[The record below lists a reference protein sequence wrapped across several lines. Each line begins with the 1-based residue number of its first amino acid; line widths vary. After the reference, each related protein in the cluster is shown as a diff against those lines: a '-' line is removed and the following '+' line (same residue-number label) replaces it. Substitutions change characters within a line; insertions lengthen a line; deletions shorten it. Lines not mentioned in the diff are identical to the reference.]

1 LKIVL
6 LILYNYLRTKE
17 MKKTFLNISILALS
31 MGLFFGCSSKVEDVS
46 AKVDGLGGEVL
57 AKQALDTWIEQT
69 LTKPYNIEVKYRWD
83 PYEVPLGRTLVP
95 PLVEKVRPI
104 MEGVKAI
111 WIDPYE
117 KVAGSDFIKKFC
129 PKQYVLVGS
138 ANYNRDGTVTLGTAE
153 GGRKVVL
160 YTVNFFDKK
169 YVGSNNDFGSLK
181 QQLHTIHHEFGHIL
195 QQNVAPSIAFRQI
208 TPSTYTSNW
217 YNVSESQALS
227 LGYVSSYAMS
237 KPDEDFVEVLAMM
250 LVEGKPGYDAL
261 VNAAPNTAAKT
272 ALRQKQ
278 QLVVDYM
285 QNTYKINFTTLQTL
299 TQNAIKEFSK

>member
-1 LKIVL
+1 
-6 LILYNYLRTKE
+6 
-17 MKKTFLNISILALS
+17 MKKTFLKIALS
-31 MGLFFGCSSKVEDVS
+31 IFAMSFLAACSSIEEDVS
-46 AKVDGLGGEVL
+46 AKVDGLGGDIL
-57 AKQALDTWIEQT
+57 TKQPLDTWLEQT
-69 LTKPYNIEVKYRWD
+69 FTKPYNIEVKYRWD
-83 PYEVPLGRTLVP
+83 PYEVPLGKTLVP
-95 PLVEKVRPI
+95 PLIEKVRPI

-129 PKQYVLVGS
+129 PKQYILVGS

-169 YVGSNNDFGSLK
+169 YVGSVNDFGSIK

-217 YNVSESQALS
+217 YNVSENEALA
-227 LGYVSSYAMS
+227 LGYVTSYAMS
-237 KPDEDFVEVLAMM
+237 KADEDFVEVLATL
-250 LVEGKPGYDAL
+250 LVEGQAGYDAI
-261 VNAAPNTAAKT
+261 VNAAPTTEAKT

-278 QLVVDYM
+278 QLVIDYM

-299 TQNAIKEFSK
+299 TQTAIKDFSK

>member
-1 LKIVL
+1 MKKIFLKI
-6 LILYNYLRTKE
+6 
-17 MKKTFLNISILALS
+17 ALS
-31 MGLFFGCSSKVEDVS
+31 AFVMSFFAACSSIEEDVS
-46 AKVDGLGGEVL
+46 AKVDGLGGDIL
-57 AKQALDTWIEQT
+57 TKQPIDTWLEQT
-69 LTKPYNIEVKYRWD
+69 FTKPYNIEVKYRWD
-83 PYEVPLGRTLVP
+83 PYEVPLGKTLVP
-95 PLVEKVRPI
+95 PLIEKVRPI

-129 PKQYVLVGS
+129 PKQYILVGS

-169 YVGSNNDFGSLK
+169 YIGSVNDFGSIK

-217 YNVSESQALS
+217 YNVSEDEALA
-227 LGYVSSYAMS
+227 LGYVTSYAMS
-237 KPDEDFVEVLAMM
+237 KADEDFVEVLATL
-250 LVEGKPGYDAL
+250 LVEGQAGYDAI
-261 VNAAPNTAAKT
+261 VNAAPSTEAKT

-278 QLVVDYM
+278 QLVIDYM

-299 TQNAIKEFSK
+299 TQTAIKDFSK

>member
-1 LKIVL
+1 MKKIILRISLLVL
-6 LILYNYLRTKE
+6 TISLIL
-17 MKKTFLNISILALS
+17 S
-31 MGLFFGCSSKVEDVS
+31 CSSKVEDVS
-46 AKVDGLGGEVL
+46 AKVEGLGGEVL

-83 PYEVPLGRTLVP
+83 PYEVPLGKILVP

-117 KVAGSDFIKKFC
+117 KTAGSDFIKKFC

-208 TPSTYTSNW
+208 TTATYTSNW
-217 YNVSESQALS
+217 YNVSESEALS

-237 KPDEDFVEVLAMM
+237 KPDEDFVEVLATL
-250 LVEGKPGYDAL
+250 LVEGKAGFDAI
-261 VNAAPNTAAKT
+261 VNAAPSTEAKT

-278 QLVVDYM
+278 QLVIDYM
-285 QNTYKINFTTLQTL
+285 QNTYKINFATLQTL
-299 TQNAIKEFSK
+299 TQDAIKEFSK

>member
-1 LKIVL
+1 
-6 LILYNYLRTKE
+6 
-17 MKKTFLNISILALS
+17 MKKTFLNITILALS
-31 MGLFFGCSSKVEDVS
+31 MGLFFGCVSKEEDVS

-83 PYEVPLGRTLVP
+83 PYEVPLGKILTP

-117 KVAGSDFIKKFC
+117 KTAGSDFIKKFC

-208 TPSTYTSNW
+208 TPGTYTSNW
-217 YNVSESQALS
+217 YNVSDSEALA
-227 LGYVSSYAMS
+227 LGYVTSYAMS
-237 KPDEDFVEVLAMM
+237 KADEDFVEVLATL
-250 LVEGKPGYDAL
+250 LVEGQAGYDAI
-261 VNAAPNTAAKT
+261 VNAAPTAEAKS
-272 ALRQKQ
+272 ALRQKR
-278 QLVVDYM
+278 QLVIDYM
-285 QNTYKINFTTLQTL
+285 QNTYKINFANLQTL
-299 TQNAIKEFSK
+299 TQTAIKEFSK

>member
-1 LKIVL
+1 M
-6 LILYNYLRTKE
+6 N

-31 MGLFFGCSSKVEDVS
+31 MGLFFGCSSKIEDVS

-83 PYEVPLGRTLVP
+83 PYEVPIDKILVP
-95 PLVEKVRPI
+95 PLIEKVRPI

-195 QQNVAPSIAFRQI
+195 QQNVTPSITFRQI
-208 TPSTYTSNW
+208 TTNSYTSNW
-217 YNVSESQALS
+217 NNISESEALA

-237 KPDEDFVEVLAMM
+237 KPDEDFVEVLATL
-250 LVEGKPGYDAL
+250 LVEGQAGYDA
-261 VNAAPNTAAKT
+261 VVSAAPNATAKA
-272 ALRQKQ
+272 ALRQKR
-278 QLVVDYM
+278 QLVIDYM
-285 QNTYKINFTTLQTL
+285 QNTYKINFATLQTL
-299 TQNAIKEFSK
+299 TQTAIKDFSK